1 MGLAGRAGGAL
12 EVRHFGFSVLQF
24 LVSQRWRE
32 VGVQERQ
39 QLATTALQ
47 LLKSVATEGAAA
59 VPYAVRSK
67 AAVLVADLAQ
77 VEGEGALRWLMPEVF
92 QLGEGGGPPGPR
104 RPRSYYGGCRRRQR
118 AAVRCRRTGAAVSW
132 ARFWRCFRRFCPS
145 CTGS

>member
-92 QLGEGGGPPGPR
+92 QLGGGGGGR
-104 RPRSYYGGCRRRQR
+104 RGRGGRARTTVAAGGGSEQR
-118 AAVRCRRTGAAVSW
+118 
-132 ARFWRCFRRFCPS
+132 
-145 CTGS
+145 